1 MNSSGMPSQA
11 SQVVECVRWGRVG
24 ESPEKCE
31 AAVSCMDV
39 SCVVVPSQVEVYTL
53 QCARRDLHC
62 TLRSCHVRCAGP
74 PPRAQT
80 FFDRNVSILHCKD
93 GAFSQP
99 NDHPVPDDE
108 NT

>member
-11 SQVVECVRWGRVG
+11 SQVVECVRWVRVG

-53 QCARRDLHC
+53 QCARSDLHC
-62 TLRSCHVRCAGP
+62 TRFDLAMCGPASACAN
-74 PPRAQT
+74 
-80 FFDRNVSILHCKD
+80 FF
-93 GAFSQP
+93 
-99 NDHPVPDDE
+99 
-108 NT
+108 

>member
-1 MNSSGMPSQA
+1 
-11 SQVVECVRWGRVG
+11 
-24 ESPEKCE
+24 
-31 AAVSCMDV
+31 MDV

-62 TLRSCHVRCAGP
+62 IFDLAMLTHVRARLRVRKLFLIETYRFFIAKTGP
-74 PPRAQT
+74 
-80 FFDRNVSILHCKD
+80 
-93 GAFSQP
+93 FSQP

>member
-11 SQVVECVRWGRVG
+11 SQVVECVRWVRVG

-62 TLRSCHVRCAGP
+62 TRFDLAMCGPASACAN
-74 PPRAQT
+74 
-80 FFDRNVSILHCKD
+80 FF
-93 GAFSQP
+93 
-99 NDHPVPDDE
+99 
-108 NT
+108 